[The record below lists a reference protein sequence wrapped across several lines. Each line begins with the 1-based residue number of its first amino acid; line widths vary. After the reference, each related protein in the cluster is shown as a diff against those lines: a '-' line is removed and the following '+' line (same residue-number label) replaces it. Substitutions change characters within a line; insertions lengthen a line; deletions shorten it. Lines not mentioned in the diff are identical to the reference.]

1 MKSTHVNNN
10 HWNTLASIRHH
21 MYEYL
26 LVFSCDQITETI
38 IMSFKEYFERQYGCQ
53 QAAKLRPHLTL
64 FNCVINESKID
75 PIIQA
80 CTKIARHTK
89 PMKMELDGF
98 DNFEHGTM
106 YIGVEKKVSRQI
118 LTLVAA
124 LKARTGEHVRR
135 WSPGENKFCATPHI
149 TIAKSM
155 TDEQMENAKREWKP
169 RKFNTTTYVNEITL
183 LRRSL
188 LKGSR
193 YEVVQRFPLLG
204 LPEDPYIQGS
214 LFPDTP

>member
-1 MKSTHVNNN
+1 MKSAHVNND
-10 HWNTLASIRHH
+10 HWNTLANIRHH

-26 LVFSCDQITETI
+26 LILSCDQITETI
-38 IMSFKEYFERQYGCQ
+38 IMSFKQYFEQQYGCQ

-64 FNCVINESKID
+64 FHCVINESKID
-75 PIIQA
+75 PVVQA
-80 CTKIARHTK
+80 CVKLARHTK
-89 PMKMELDGF
+89 PIKMELDGF

-106 YIGVEKKVSRQI
+106 YIGVEKKISLQI
-118 LTLVAA
+118 LTLVTA
-124 LKARTGEHVRR
+124 LKARTGEHIRR

-149 TIAKSM
+149 TIAKNM
-155 TDEQMENAKREWKP
+155 TDEQMERAKKEWRS
-169 RKFNTTTYVNEITL
+169 RKFNTTTSVNEITL

-214 LFPDTP
+214 LFP